1 MKVCQVKYSYEYKS
15 ICTLTE
21 VVLFPECG
29 GRVSFHAV
37 IQQLNAALLQV
48 EHQGQAGGDLLAQ
61 HMEDKDFFKK
71 KKINSG

>member
-1 MKVCQVKYSYEYKS
+1 MNTS

-61 HMEDKDFFKK
+61 HMEDKDFFLKN
-71 KKINSG
+71 INSG

>member
-1 MKVCQVKYSYEYKS
+1 MNTS
-15 ICTLTE
+15 ICSLTE

-48 EHQGQAGGDLLAQ
+48 EHQGQAGGDLR
-61 HMEDKDFFKK
+61 MEDKDFF
-71 KKINSG
+71 